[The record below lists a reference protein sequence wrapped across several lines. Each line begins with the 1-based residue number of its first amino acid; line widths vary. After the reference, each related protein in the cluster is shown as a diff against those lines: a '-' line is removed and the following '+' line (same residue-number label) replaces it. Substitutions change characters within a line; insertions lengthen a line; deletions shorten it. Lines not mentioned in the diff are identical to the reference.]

1 MTDQKKK
8 RQTVEPGTIPEG
20 NLMPWEREDAGGV
33 DEREAAEG
41 LLELEGVVDPD
52 DVSDDAGESRSD
64 ADEDDPRYE
73 EDDFDDVFDE
83 WVDEDDESDET
94 DEEDEVDEDYDDEAD
109 EYEEEGEEEP
119 TDDELFTVKVDGEER
134 QVTLDELTDNYQL
147 AESSHQ
153 RFQEA
158 AEARKEAQAEK
169 EALSEARQMY
179 LQRLDA
185 ATRMLESQTED
196 AFADVDW
203 DRLRVE
209 DPGEFAAKKA
219 EYLEA
224 QQQKEQ
230 LQRERA
236 KVQQEEYQ
244 AWREEVEKTVQAET
258 EKLLEEVPEWKDEEK
273 MVEGMQDLVQ
283 YATTTYGWAPEQLG
297 QITDHRV
304 VLALRKAMKYDQLQ
318 EEGEDVRQ
326 KVRKGKKLKPGGRK
340 RKGTR
345 SRKGKKKQKRAEE
358 QVART
363 GRTEDAAAAIR
374 GLL

>member
-8 RQTVEPGTIPEG
+8 RRTVEPGTIPEG

-73 EDDFDDVFDE
+73 EDDFDDVFNE

-134 QVTLDELTDNYQL
+134 QVTLDELTGNYQL

-340 RKGTR
+340 RKGTS